1 MAVSVFD
8 LFKIGMGPS
17 SSHTIGPMRAA
28 RRFALELQ
36 QSGLLPT
43 LASISVTLYGSLAL
57 TGRGHG
63 TDRAVLLGLC
73 GEQADTVNIDAIE
86 PLLQKIYPVVAPC
99 WDSTLPFDVSTCAAQ
114 DAALPQHPNG
124 MVFRA
129 CAADGGEIL
138 KHTYFHGRRFHHH
151 RELPCRW

>member
-1 MAVSVFD
+1 
-8 LFKIGMGPS
+8 MGPS

-86 PLLQKIYPVVAPC
+86 PLLQKIYTSRSLPVLGQHP
-99 WDSTLPFDVSTCAAQ
+99 LPFDVSTQ
-114 DAALPQHPNG
+114 LLFLRDAALPQHPNG

-129 CAADGGEIL
+129 CAADG
-138 KHTYFHGRRFHHH
+138 
-151 RELPCRW
+151 